1 VSIIKLENISKVYG
15 FGNGTTIAL
24 DDINLQVKKGEFVA
38 VMGPSGAGKSTLL
51 NIIGLLDHP
60 TQGFYELDEH
70 KVSKLHANARAKN
83 RRDKIGFV
91 FQNCNLLPRMTVIE
105 NVALPLAY
113 RGMTNLRR
121 LHRASQILDK
131 VGLQSREYYYPHQ
144 LSGGQAQKVAIA
156 RALINHPSLIIADE
170 PTGNLDSASSA
181 GIMKLLSD
189 IHHGDNTIIMVTHNP
204 ELTAYA
210 SRVVYMRD
218 GRIHQDIDLKKHEIA
233 DVAKLHNAP
242 AIDDNEGLIIKKT
255 PAIKKSKKSK
265 PKKAATK

>member
-1 VSIIKLENISKVYG
+1 MSTINLENISKVYG

-24 DDINLQVKKGEFVA
+24 DDINFQVKKGEFVA

-60 TQGFYELDEH
+60 TQGLYVLGNH
-70 KVSKLHANARAKN
+70 NVSKLHANSRAKN

-91 FQNCNLLPRMTVIE
+91 FQNCNLLPKMTVIE

-113 RGMTNLRR
+113 RGMTSLRR

-170 PTGNLDSASSA
+170 PTGNLDSASST
-181 GIMKLLSD
+181 GIMELLSD
-189 IHHGDNTIIMVTHNP
+189 IHHGEHTIIIVTHNP

-210 SRVVYMRD
+210 NRVVYMRD
-218 GRIHQDIDLKKHEIA
+218 GHIHQDINLKKHEIV
-233 DVAKLHNAP
+233 DIAKLHNAP
-242 AIDDNEGLIIKKT
+242 AVDDDEGIIIKKPIT
-255 PAIKKSKKSK
+255 AKKSKKT
-265 PKKAATK
+265 KKVAKK